1 MYNKLKSIIL
11 IIINIIGL
19 SLVVGCS
26 TKDIDAYAGLT
37 AKQIYDQGKNNA
49 KVGNFSKAVK
59 DFEALESNYPYG
71 SYADKA
77 KLALIHSYY
86 NQKEYLQA
94 KALAD
99 RFVRMYPNHPHVDY
113 VYFMQGLAGYD
124 QYYSVM
130 YKIFNIDRSRR
141 EPNFAVQSFDDF
153 KVLLERFPNSKY
165 STDAK
170 QRMIHLRNQIAQ
182 YNLHIAEYYLSK
194 KAYIAAVNRA
204 NLIITD
210 FDETRSLE
218 NALKVMVESYRSL
231 GMSDLERNSVD
242 LLNMNFSSINSNS
255 VRQ

>member
-1 MYNKLKSIIL
+1 MYNKLKYIIL

-49 KVGNFSKAVK
+49 KSGNFSKAIK

-71 SYADKA
+71 AYADKA

-99 RFVRMYPNHPHVDY
+99 RFIRMYPNHSNVDY

-124 QYYSVM
+124 QYYSLM
-130 YKIFNIDRSRR
+130 YKMFNIDRSRR
-141 EPNFAVQSFDDF
+141 EPTFAVQSFDDF
-153 KVLLERFPNSKY
+153 KILLERFPTSKY
-165 STDAK
+165 SADAR
-170 QRMIHLRNQIAQ
+170 QRMIHLRNQLAT
-182 YNLHIAEYYLSK
+182 YNLHIAEYYLAK
-194 KAYIAAVNRA
+194 KAYVAAANRA

-210 FDETRSLE
+210 FDETTAVE
-218 NALKVMVESYRSL
+218 GALKVMAESYRSL
-231 GMSDLERNSVD
+231 NMSDLERNSVD
-242 LLNMNFSSINSNS
+242 LLNTNFSSINSNS
-255 VRQ
+255 VQQ